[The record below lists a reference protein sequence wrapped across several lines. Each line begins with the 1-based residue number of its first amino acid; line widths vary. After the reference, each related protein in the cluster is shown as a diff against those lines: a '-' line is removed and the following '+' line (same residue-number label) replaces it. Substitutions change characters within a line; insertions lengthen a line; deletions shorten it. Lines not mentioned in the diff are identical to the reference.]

1 MQNAHVCSF
10 SPFKITTVNATRDI
24 RGQLDRALQEA
35 EALRADNVTFKARAN
50 LAEKEKAGLETR

>member
-10 SPFKITTVNATRDI
+10 SPFKTTVTATRDI